1 VSVALVSPGAAL
13 MTPEPPPVP
22 DHSELSIL
30 LRAALQRQE
39 AAARKNDWMQA
50 MIAADDA
57 ANLAD
62 RLMHWFGDA
71 HSTQRGL

>member
-1 VSVALVSPGAAL
+1 
-13 MTPEPPPVP
+13 MTDAYQPPHAP
-22 DHSELSIL
+22 DYSELSLL
-30 LRAALQRQE
+30 LRSALNRQDAAAL
-39 AAARKNDWMQA
+39 KKDWMQA

-71 HSTQRGL
+71 HMSSRGL

>member
-1 VSVALVSPGAAL
+1 VSVTV
-13 MTPEPPPVP
+13 TYEPLPVP
-22 DHSELSIL
+22 DYSELSIL

-39 AAARKNDWMQA
+39 AAARKNDWMKA

-71 HSTQRGL
+71 HMSKRGL

>member
-1 VSVALVSPGAAL
+1 
-13 MTPEPPPVP
+13 MTDCGIAPVTPYAPPHTP
-22 DHSELSIL
+22 DYSELSIL

-39 AAARKNDWMQA
+39 AAARKNDWMKA

-71 HSTQRGL
+71 HMSKRGL